1 MNKAIKFSNECV
13 SIVIELNIKAKNK
26 GYEGYPIMSHT
37 YYEDLYNHLVK
48 MGASDFQIQMNL
60 VSIATGEF
68 N

>member
-1 MNKAIKFSNECV
+1 MNNAIKFSNECV
-13 SIVIELNIKAKNK
+13 SIVIELNIKAKRN
-26 GYEGYPIMSHT
+26 GYEGYIINSHS

-48 MGASDFQIQMNL
+48 MGASDFQIQMNI

>member
-1 MNKAIKFSNECV
+1 MNNAIKFSNECV

-26 GYEGYPIMSHT
+26 GYEGYAIKSHS

-48 MGASDFQIQMNL
+48 MGASDFQIQMNI

>member
-13 SIVIELNIKAKNK
+13 SIVIELNIKAKRN
-26 GYEGYPIMSHT
+26 GYEGYTIKSHS

-48 MGASDFQIQMNL
+48 MGASDFQIKLNI

-68 N
+68 I